1 MSPLF
6 ALSTCKWRKLDQKPK
21 KLSLL
26 MAPWNSFTATFIEL
40 WPSWKAATLPMLRQE
55 TWPILLRCDVFSFLW
70 RRCPCQIGAARDESW
85 QCWLQ
90 DGRLQKL
97 GLDRGTIP
105 TLLKDLNVFQLFL
118 GTCKSFQ
125 DFPQFLERHRVGA
138 LSSAHR
144 ECDFIFALS
153 WFESAFSQ
161 SPEWIQNILKLRTF
175 ELPGRF
181 HQTRLWIFEVPKFE
195 ANQYLATGRWVGGWP
210 ENADLYMYTYLP
222 TYLPAYIHPSNIQS
236 DA

>member
-1 MSPLF
+1 MCFSFFWGLANHFRTSPNF
-6 ALSTCKWRKLDQKPK
+6 WRD
-21 KLSLL
+21 
-26 MAPWNSFTATFIEL
+26 IEL
-40 WPSWKAATLPMLRQE
+40 VPWAAPH
-55 TWPILLRCDVFSFLW
+55 
-70 RRCPCQIGAARDESW
+70 G
-85 QCWLQ
+85 
-90 DGRLQKL
+90 
-97 GLDRGTIP
+97 
-105 TLLKDLNVFQLFL
+105 
-118 GTCKSFQ
+118 
-125 DFPQFLERHRVGA
+125 
-138 LSSAHR
+138 

-222 TYLPAYIHPSNIQS
+222 TYLRTYIHPTYNRMRKYVRTVPNGINYMVLFEK
-236 DA
+236 